1 MPCRLAGLYN
11 DPSPCTSTKS
21 QHPSF
26 ASLFS
31 KKLEERVNWC
41 KLWLLFSCFLYFFGI
56 CCITYLQADPAP
68 NGAWV
73 NIIGDKCENSR
84 KTGQRLHENRK
95 PTKLSSQPAKTS
107 SRSVAFQCASSLA
120 DKDSDCRVAE
130 PSPSGRSFFNSLSKR
145 LIPPHIF
152 WFISSLLSHSTLR

>member
-1 MPCRLAGLYN
+1 MQALIVI
-11 DPSPCTSTKS
+11 
-21 QHPSF
+21 F
-26 ASLFS
+26 MFSLFF
-31 KKLEERVNWC
+31 WHM
-41 KLWLLFSCFLYFFGI
+41 LYHLS
-56 CCITYLQADPAP
+56 LQADPAP
-68 NGAWV
+68 NGEWV